1 MHLISLLA
9 GALVASLLAVLIY
22 TQRDRLGALRRTVET
37 RTTSTRERLL
47 QGVDAVYREA
57 IVEMANAQHA
67 AGHLVPLEQIAVL
80 PQFYTLP
87 SPFDPLDTEKVEYDR
102 PQHLIPRVIDW
113 PHMLG
118 PYHLPS
124 VGLDEIL
131 LGDANVAIL
140 GLPGSGR
147 TVALCLMAVLAARQT
162 SVDQDGGIL
171 PRLRLPV
178 YVDLPDVD
186 FDSLTDHDEV
196 DPLGLLL
203 EAERSRLSGI
213 GGHLMGTVRESLADG
228 LGLLLIDGWDELS
241 TSQAGLA
248 AAWLEGLMQTYP
260 GNQIV
265 VAGSIE
271 GYRPLQALGFAL
283 AFILP
288 WGEPHYAEL
297 AERWAAVWTLM
308 NDDLTP
314 PADDLIRR
322 AAHGNRTRSPLDVT
336 LRIWATYADD
346 DPGERSAGWYR
357 AYVQRLVPQPEPVGI
372 LRRVAKAVVL
382 DAEKGGLARHVI
394 PQLIEEEMRHRAAS
408 RTVSA
413 PDFVDSMVNAGLL
426 VKRAGNR
433 IGFRHPVVGAFL
445 AAEALSREDAP
456 HLELLYQKY
465 WRRLVMPFLAQM
477 QDITPYVEQQ
487 LAVEATVLAT
497 PQLELARWA
506 VDVEQNGEWRGQ
518 VFARLADMLLSP
530 AEFPL
535 IQERT
540 TAALVASRDPN
551 VAYVFQEG
559 LNSSDPHLQ
568 TLCVFGLGALGDIER
583 LLALGE
589 VMEVEGVAPT
599 VEVAAGLAL
608 GAVGTER
615 ALHYMIQMLLGASD
629 LTRRAVAEMLA
640 ATNTAGEGH
649 DVLREAA
656 DEMQPATR
664 KAAIY
669 GLARIDEPWADEMI
683 ADLERHDDQWLV
695 RAAAGAVMDRRREG
709 LGSENV
715 PEPSASPERIAW
727 LVYWLEQ
734 QGESGA
740 PGPQGVAQLVRAL
753 QEGDDATRLAA
764 AETLGALGLS
774 EGIRPLYGALRDP
787 HPEIRDAA
795 YRALGAIGLA
805 SGHDL
810 PDVVHAGG

>member
-9 GALVASLLAVLIY
+9 GAVVATLLAVLIY
-22 TQRDRLGALRRTVET
+22 TQRERLGALRRTVET

-47 QGVDAVYREA
+47 QGIDAVYRDA
-57 IVEMANAQHA
+57 VVEMANARHV

-80 PQFYTLP
+80 PQFYTP
-87 SPFDPLDTEKVEYDR
+87 SPPFDPLDTEKAEYDR
-102 PQHLIPRVIDW
+102 PHHLIPRVTDC
-113 PHMLG
+113 PYMLG

-124 VGLDEIL
+124 VGLTEVL
-131 LGDANVAIL
+131 RGDANIAVL

-147 TVALCLMAVLAARQT
+147 TVALCLMAMLAARQT
-162 SVDQDGGIL
+162 SGDEEGGIL

-186 FDSLTDHDEV
+186 LDSLVDQDEV
-196 DPLGLLL
+196 DPLGLLT
-203 EAERSRLSGI
+203 EAARSRLNGI

-228 LGLLLIDGWDELS
+228 LGLLLIDGWDDLS
-241 TSQAGLA
+241 ATQARRA
-248 AAWLEGLMQTYP
+248 ADWLEGLMQTYP

-265 VAGSIE
+265 VAGPVE
-271 GYRPLQALGFAL
+271 GYRPLQALGLAL
-283 AFILP
+283 THILP
-288 WGEPHYAEL
+288 WGETHYAEL
-297 AERWAAVWTLM
+297 AERWAAAWTLM
-308 NDDLTP
+308 SEEPTP
-314 PADDLIRR
+314 PANDLIRR
-322 AAHGNRTRSPLDVT
+322 AAHGNRMRSPLDVT

-357 AYVQRLVPQPEPVGI
+357 AYVERLVRQPESDGI

-382 DAEKGGLARHVI
+382 DAEGNGLARHLI
-394 PQLIEEEMRHRAAS
+394 PQMVEEELRLRGIS
-408 RTVSA
+408 RGVSA
-413 PDFVDSMVNAGLL
+413 PDFVDSMVDAGLL
-426 VKRAGNR
+426 VKRAGSR
-433 IGFRHPVVGAFL
+433 VGFRHPTVGAFL
-445 AAEALSREDAP
+445 AAEALSGERTP
-456 HLELLYQKY
+456 HLELLYQKR

-487 LAVEATVLAT
+487 LAVEATVLST

-506 VDVEQNGEWRGQ
+506 VDADHDGEWGGQ
-518 VFARLADMLLSP
+518 VFTRLANMLLDR

-535 IQERT
+535 VQERV

-551 VAYVFQEG
+551 VAFIFHEG

-568 TLCVFGLGALGDIER
+568 TLCVLGLGALGDIER

-589 VMEVEGVAPT
+589 VMEIEGIAPT

-608 GAVGTER
+608 GAVGTGK
-615 ALHYMIQMLLGASD
+615 ALHYMIQMLLGSSD

-669 GLARIDEPWADEMI
+669 GLARIDEPWADELI
-683 ADLERHDDQWLV
+683 ADIERHDDQWLV
-695 RAAAGAVMDRRREG
+695 RAAAGAIMDRRREG
-709 LGSENV
+709 LASEDM
-715 PEPSASPERIAW
+715 PEPFPPPERTGW

-753 QEGDDATRLAA
+753 QEGNDATRLAA
-764 AETLGALGLS
+764 AETLGALGLP
-774 EGIRPLYGALRDP
+774 EGIRPLYGALRDK

-795 YRALGAIGLA
+795 YRALGAISLA
-805 SGHDL
+805 SGHEL
-810 PDVVHAGG
+810 PDVVHAGA